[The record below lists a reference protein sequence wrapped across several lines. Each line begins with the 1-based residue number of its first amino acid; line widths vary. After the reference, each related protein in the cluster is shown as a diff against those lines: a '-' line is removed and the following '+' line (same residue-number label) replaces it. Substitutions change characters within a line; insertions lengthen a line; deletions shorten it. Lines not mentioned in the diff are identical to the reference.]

1 MNNDR
6 LYCFLYLSFRQ
17 PHFLPGFVV
26 RPAAV
31 CFQNLFF
38 LLHFHFAD
46 FRRCFL
52 LCFQIRSLFIFL
64 LFIYRAELFRQ
75 SKCKFGSFCAVALCQ
90 NFSAVHFNH
99 KLNNIKS

>member
-6 LYCFLYLSFRQ
+6 LYCFLYRSFRQ
-17 PHFLPGFVV
+17 PHFLPGFCV

-46 FRRCFL
+46 FQMFS
-52 LCFQIRSLFIFL
+52 SLFSNS
-64 LFIYRAELFRQ
+64 FIVY
-75 SKCKFGSFCAVALCQ
+75 
-90 NFSAVHFNH
+90 FSPFY
-99 KLNNIKS
+99 ISG